1 MTCILQ
7 FDFLLVK
14 IYVIAF
20 DVRNTSLIQNNNLPA
35 QFLLIDIADAIY
47 LFCVYTNINCC
58 TLWV

>member
-20 DVRNTSLIQNNNLPA
+20 DVQNRNIMMVKLSN
-35 QFLLIDIADAIY
+35 
-47 LFCVYTNINCC
+47 
-58 TLWV
+58 